1 MEAWNSRKSWGRAF
15 TLIELLVVIAIIAIL
30 AAILFPVFAKARDKA
45 RQSSCFNNMKQI
57 GLAFVSYANDWDDY
71 FPSSHFA
78 AYMYLLRPY
87 LPTAQVWRCPTNAS
101 GYYYVQYDHID
112 PKRAGQIVKTPEIP
126 DGRWPNSYI
135 INDDVIKGTFDRE
148 ERGNLAD
155 VQYPADTPMLAES
168 EYQQR
173 TEEENTEHRVSPVI
187 APETLGA
194 KGPTDYLGSSWCQHV
209 KKGSVAKIHPWHNA
223 GANFAYADGHAKWHR
238 EVPPLYK
245 WLAHRPPGFKN

>member
-1 MEAWNSRKSWGRAF
+1 MEAWNVGKSRKQAF

-173 TEEENTEHRVSPVI
+173 AEEENTEHRVSPVI

-194 KGPTDYLGSSWCQHV
+194 KGPTDYLGSSW
-209 KKGSVAKIHPWHNA
+209 
-223 GANFAYADGHAKWHR
+223 
-238 EVPPLYK
+238 
-245 WLAHRPPGFKN
+245 

>member
-1 MEAWNSRKSWGRAF
+1 MGVYGSLEQQKKPGRAF

-87 LPTAQVWRCPTNAS
+87 LPTAQVWRGPTNAS

-155 VQYPADTPMLAES
+155 VSISSRYPYARRIGIPTAH
-168 EYQQR
+168 R
-173 TEEENTEHRVSPVI
+173 RGEHRAPRKPGYSPRD
-187 APETLGA
+187 AWG
-194 KGPTDYLGSSWCQHV
+194 
-209 KKGSVAKIHPWHNA
+209 
-223 GANFAYADGHAKWHR
+223 
-238 EVPPLYK
+238 
-245 WLAHRPPGFKN
+245 